1 MIATEINLFEE
12 LKTKT
17 LQDAVVNW
25 NAAKVTADGHVSMIQ
40 DAVEIAKDLVFPSAA
55 FAIVM
60 PEGEE
65 CPRIKPCTHWEQGDE
80 VLIPIVITP
89 DMADYARA
97 YDVLEHKV
105 KSLWNLLPDDA
116 KLEAALT
123 ICREWNIE
131 IEPSDIVFSPLLNLA
146 EAINYE
152 DNEQLDTFFIEAVG
166 KVFEASEVA
175 IGEAQQIIP
184 ELGFNESVE
193 PGDFYVSLDGV
204 SIDEDVIRNWLRKY
218 HSDKSLIEQAEKV
231 LKLHKTL
238 EKLGDSLREQLDDIS
253 DLCDE
258 QIKMNE
264 HVTKED

>member
-1 MIATEINLFEE
+1 MIATEIDLLEE
-12 LKTKT
+12 LT
-17 LQDAVVNW
+17 LKNAVVNW

-40 DAVEIAKDLVFPSAA
+40 DAVEIAKDLVFPNAA

-166 KVFEASEVA
+166 RVFEASEVA

-204 SIDEDVIRNWLRKY
+204 SIDEDVIRDWLRKY
-218 HSDKSLIEQAEKV
+218 HSDKSLTEQAEKV

-238 EKLGDSLREQLDDIS
+238 EKLGDSLRDQLDDIS

-258 QIKMNE
+258 QIK